1 MMDNEVDTHF
11 NVLIL
16 VNDLIESIDQ
26 DILRE
31 IGFDKITIHFCKNLK

>member
-1 MMDNEVDTHF
+1 MDNEVDTHF
-11 NVLIL
+11 NVLVL

-31 IGFDKITIHFCKNLK
+31 IGFDKITINFCKNLK